1 MNSSI
6 ASTSTD
12 GILKDLQILVV
23 DNDVDSGVLYSIF
36 LNQFGAN
43 VMTSSSIKG
52 ALEILGW
59 FVPHIII
66 CEIRFL
72 GESVYKLFK
81 KLSVMEAD
89 NRNYIP
95 VIVTST
101 SSTGIISE
109 IPELELERYLLKPV
123 DLDQLMLMISKLFL
137 PVKNNSSDCGL
148 KKKCSHQMEVKI
160 TSVVEMAVLL
170 NT

>member
-1 MNSSI
+1 MNLSV
-6 ASTSTD
+6 ASPAKV

-36 LNQFGAN
+36 LTNFGAT
-43 VMTSSSIKG
+43 VKTSSSIKE
-52 ALEILGW
+52 ALEILHW

-72 GESVYKLFK
+72 GESVYKLFN
-81 KLSVMEAD
+81 KLSVMEGD

-101 SSTGIISE
+101 ASTGIISE
-109 IPELELERYLLKPV
+109 IPAIELERYLLKPV
-123 DLDQLMLMISKLFL
+123 DLDKLILMITKLFWTGEHNL
-137 PVKNNSSDCGL
+137 SDCGL
-148 KKKCSHQMEVKI
+148 KQKCSHQI
-160 TSVVEMAVLL
+160 
-170 NT
+170 

>member
-6 ASTSTD
+6 ASTFTD

-23 DNDVDSGVLYSIF
+23 DNDVDSGVLYTIF
-36 LNQFGAN
+36 LTQFGAN
-43 VMTSSSIKG
+43 VMTSSSIEG
-52 ALEILGW
+52 ALEVLRW
-59 FVPHIII
+59 FVPNIII

-81 KLSVMEAD
+81 KLSAMEAV

-101 SSTGIISE
+101 SSTGVISE
-109 IPELELERYLLKPV
+109 VPEIELERYLLKPV
-123 DLDQLMLMISKLFL
+123 DLDQLILMITKLFL
-137 PVKNNSSDCGL
+137 TGKNNLSDCQPQQKGTKLMKL
-148 KKKCSHQMEVKI
+148 KG
-160 TSVVEMAVLL
+160 ALL
-170 NT
+170 KTYLFK